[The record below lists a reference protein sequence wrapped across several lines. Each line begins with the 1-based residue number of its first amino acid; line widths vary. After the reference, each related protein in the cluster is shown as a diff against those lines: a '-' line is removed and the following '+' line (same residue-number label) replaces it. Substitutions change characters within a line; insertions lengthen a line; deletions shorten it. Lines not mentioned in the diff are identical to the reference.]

1 MAKALGWGIIGLGR
15 IAYPFADA
23 LIFSKSNIVACAS
36 QDAQR
41 LEQFTKTYGVK
52 NTYLDYSLLYKDPD
66 VDIVYIATPHS
77 LHFSQMMEILDHGK
91 HILCEKSFTLNYA
104 EALKVFS
111 KAKEKNLFVME
122 GLWSHFLPIWEKIE
136 TMIIDK
142 VIGEVTSLQL
152 TLTFDGQQRGQKRL
166 FDRSLGGGA
175 LLDLG
180 IYVLNFAVRMLG
192 QPLGI
197 EGKLDFS
204 TYEVDVDDSLQLI
217 YPQAKTHLDIS
228 LIRQS
233 PRDNWIHGTLGSIYI
248 PQFHRAEALKR
259 FNLEHECV
267 EEITIPHPLNG
278 FEYQIQHVTQMIH
291 QGLIESSIHPAYKTL
306 KIFKLMDLIRKK
318 NDFYWDGESSKS

>member
-1 MAKALGWGIIGLGR
+1 MNKSLRWGIIGLGR

-23 LIFSKSNIVACAS
+23 LLFSKASIVACAS
-36 QDAQR
+36 QDADR
-41 LEQFTKTYGVK
+41 LKKFSTTYGIK
-52 NTYLDYSLLYKDPD
+52 NAYLDYSLLYKDPS
-66 VDIVYIATPHS
+66 VDIIYLATPHS
-77 LHFSQMMEILDHGK
+77 LHYSQMMNILDHGK

-122 GLWSHFLPIWEKIE
+122 GLWSHFLPIWKRVE
-136 TMIIDK
+136 TMIEQK
-142 VIGEVTSLQL
+142 VIGEITSLQL

-204 TYEVDVDDSLQLI
+204 SYHVDVDDTIELI
-217 YPQAKTHLDIS
+217 YPTTKTHLDIS

-248 PQFHRAEALKR
+248 PQFHRAETLKR
-259 FNLEHECV
+259 YNLQHECI
-267 EEITIPHPLNG
+267 EEVHILHPLNG
-278 FEYQIQHVTQMIH
+278 FEYQIEHVTGMIN
-291 QGLIESSIHPAYKTL
+291 QGYKESTIHPAYKTL
-306 KIFKLMDLIRKK
+306 KIFKLMDIIRKK
-318 NDFYWDGESSKS
+318 NNFFWDHESTKF